1 MEWYSQGK
9 VSRNSPGVFAYIN
22 VFRSRRFVF
31 SLYAVIPFLIGIAT
45 VVLRF
50 LRTKVW
56 EWEFFT
62 RDFLIFFTLLTV
74 GSLCTWMF
82 HGKAKFLNYSFSFL
96 INEYVCIFFAGSYLA
111 SHFLLIFYNNQ
122 ALIEVFFLLGAI
134 IAYVLSFMMIF
145 SFTTV
150 GSPWHFFLPAV
161 QPAVGIF
168 LWAFFSNQ
176 ATPDF
181 FIRAVIF
188 FCVCAVIFAI
198 PYSVTL
204 KSVSN
209 VYGRQLG
216 TGGYKFIRAFILS
229 LLTENNDDEV
239 EVFFDEIGVK
249 RDVDVNILAFRVPGQ
264 SKLKGLFLTPHL
276 HFGPFKTAGSA
287 ALANQLYKAF
297 ANVPGLTIFHTAC
310 THGENLTR
318 HGQIEKIKR
327 HIEENLTHL
336 TFSQDTVPQFMRTYN
351 AKARVMGTLFGKAPF
366 IITTRHPLP
375 SDDIEPALLV
385 KVKQIFSEKGY
396 QSPMFVDA
404 HNSIVGDEIL
414 VRADSEDGQ
423 EIIQACQDFANLDI
437 AKQAQFGRV
446 FYGVSRDPLNEFS
459 YQDGVGD
466 GGLIVHVFQIRSQ
479 KTVIVHID
487 GNNAVPDYRSRV
499 VNLLETKG
507 FDRIEVTTSDTHV
520 VARVLSPRGY
530 NPIGV
535 KISINVLLAKIDHL
549 VDEAMKN
556 VEPVE
561 FATLTTTV
569 PQLRVWGNQ
578 RYFEEIVIPTI
589 QKCVSVSTIM
599 LSAGV
604 IIPMF
609 LSFLFMSVFY
619 GINPN
624 PFE

>member
-1 MEWYSQGK
+1 MDFYTEGK
-9 VSRNSPGVFAYIN
+9 VSRTSPGVFAYIN
-22 VFRSRRFVF
+22 VFRSKRFVF
-31 SLYAVIPFLIGIAT
+31 PLYALIPFLIGIT
-45 VVLRF
+45 SVMLRF
-50 LRTKVW
+50 LRSHAW

-62 RDFLIFFTLLTV
+62 RDFVIFFTLLTA

-82 HGKAKFLNYSFSFL
+82 KKKAKFLNMSFSFL
-96 INEYVCIFFAGSYLA
+96 INEYVCIFFGASYLA
-111 SHFLLIFYNNQ
+111 AHFLLIFYNNL

-150 GSPWHFFLPAV
+150 GPPWHFFLPTV

-168 LWAFFSNQ
+168 LYAFFSNQ

-188 FCVCAVIFAI
+188 FCICAAIFAI
-198 PYSVTL
+198 PYSL
-204 KSVSN
+204 SMFSVSN
-209 VYGRQLG
+209 VYGRHLG

-249 RDVDVNILAFRVPGQ
+249 RDVDVNLLAFRVPGQ
-264 SKLKGLFLTPHL
+264 SNLKGLFLTPHV
-276 HFGPFKTAGSA
+276 HFGPFKTAGSS
-287 ALANQLYKAF
+287 ALANHLYKAF
-297 ANVPGLTIFHTAC
+297 PNIPGLTIFHTAC

-336 TFSQDTVPQFMRTYN
+336 TFSQETVPQFMRTYN
-351 AKARVMGTLFGKAPF
+351 AKARVIGTMFGKAPF
-366 IITTRHPLP
+366 VITTRHPLP
-375 SDDIEPALLV
+375 SDDIEPALML
-385 KVKQIFSEKGY
+385 KVKQAFADKGY
-396 QSPMFVDA
+396 QQPMFVDA
-404 HNSIVGDEIL
+404 HNAIVGDEIL
-414 VRADSEDGQ
+414 VKADSEEGQ
-423 EIIQACQDFANLDI
+423 EIIQACQDFANLDF
-437 AKQAQFGRV
+437 AKQTQSGRL
-446 FYGVSRDPLNEFS
+446 FYGVSRDPLDEFT

-466 GGLIVHVFQIRSQ
+466 GGLIVHVLQIRSQ

-535 KISINVLLAKIDHL
+535 KISINSLLGKIDHL

-556 VEPVE
+556 LEPVE

-578 RYFEEIVIPTI
+578 EYFEDIVIPTI
-589 QKCVSVSTIM
+589 QKCVSVSTLM
-599 LSAGV
+599 LSAGI

-609 LSFLFMSVFY
+609 FSFLLLSVFY